1 VRINDQRAGACADG
15 RRDPQGP
22 ADDKVSPSVTA
33 AGCGPPTRPGPPSPD
48 WAGLAGQRERGQSL
62 RLLGASRD
70 CGPLREHAAA
80 TGQTIDSVFEY
91 VTSGL
96 TTGVASMR
104 PGEAGSLALGLRLQL
119 TGSEDAMSTSP
130 RGRPD
135 RTKCRVAP
143 SALALLESARDGLA
157 AGQFETSAASRYV
170 AAHLAALRAAA
181 AIVAARP
188 EPGTTGRR
196 RRPRSV
202 WELLTRAEPALSEWA
217 AFFAAGAAK
226 RAAAEAGLSRAVSLL
241 EADDLIRDAG
251 TFVTLAEDVLGISV
265 GWPLPIRTA
274 S

>member
-1 VRINDQRAGACADG
+1 MRPADAPGPTQSRLGRTRRPARTRPVPAPAGRWSRLRSPSRTRSSDWTNDRFCVRIRYQWTNDRDSQHAAGRRGQPCAWPSAPADG
-15 RRDPQGP
+15 
-22 ADDKVSPSVTA
+22 
-33 AGCGPPTRPGPPSPD
+33 
-48 WAGLAGQRERGQSL
+48 
-62 RLLGASRD
+62 
-70 CGPLREHAAA
+70 
-80 TGQTIDSVFEY
+80 
-91 VTSGL
+91 
-96 TTGVASMR
+96 
-104 PGEAGSLALGLRLQL
+104 
-119 TGSEDAMSTSP
+119 GSEDAMSTSP
-130 RGRPD
+130 RGGPD
-135 RTKCRVAP
+135 RTRCRVAP

-157 AGQFETSAASRYV
+157 AGQSETSAASRYV

-251 TFVTLAEDVLGISV
+251 TFVTLAENVLGISV

-274 S
+274 G